1 MSAVARPTVVYNKM
15 HSSQSRQTKDAL
27 EHDGIKICMPK
38 DSHTNSHR
46 REKRLVNTTSTSPS
60 YT

>member
-27 EHDGIKICMPK
+27 EHDGIKIRMP
-38 DSHTNSHR
+38 TQ
-46 REKRLVNTTSTSPS
+46 RLAYKFT
-60 YT
+60 

>member
-27 EHDGIKICMPK
+27 EHDGIKIRML
-38 DSHTNSHR
+38 TQ
-46 REKRLVNTTSTSPS
+46 RLAYKFT
-60 YT
+60 